1 MKDAAAAKIADK
13 MFQVDWDGRPL
24 HDRAASARII
34 RSAIRRAVKAER
46 ERCVGI
52 IMPERDRYFLDRTIR
67 IAPHLLCEKLIEKI
81 QAKRPIRKRK

>member
-46 ERCVGI
+46 ERCVKCVKTVRNSTKIGEFVCDNI
-52 IMPERDRYFLDRTIR
+52 ID
-67 IAPHLLCEKLIEKI
+67 AI
-81 QAKRPIRKRK
+81 QAKRPSRKRK

>member
-1 MKDAAAAKIADK
+1 MKDAASRIADK

-46 ERCVGI
+46 ERCVVI
-52 IMPERDRYFLDRTIR
+52 ILESDTPGTPGKYERQYMLEAIV
-67 IAPHLLCEKLIEKI
+67 EKI
-81 QAKRPIRKRK
+81 TTPAKKGNKRKGRR